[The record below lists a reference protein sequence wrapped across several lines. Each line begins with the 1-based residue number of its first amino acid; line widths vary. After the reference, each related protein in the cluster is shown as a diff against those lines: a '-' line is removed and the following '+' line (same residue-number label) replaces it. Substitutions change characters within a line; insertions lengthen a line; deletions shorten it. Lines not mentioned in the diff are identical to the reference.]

1 MPELWTLGH
10 FAPHDKKEH
19 IDWSCDGSTLC
30 FGVCRPWID
39 SSHRFLVSASS
50 VFVAL
55 LSFDF
60 AARFAVASLELVYG
74 EFGYGF
80 Q

>member
-1 MPELWTLGH
+1 
-10 FAPHDKKEH
+10 
-19 IDWSCDGSTLC
+19 
-30 FGVCRPWID
+30 
-39 SSHRFLVSASS
+39 LVSASS